1 VIVCENK
8 RFMEK
13 AAGYINGHIP
23 KGNAKPSMKVV
34 YGYAIGF
41 LILFCVVLAAWVI
54 EFCRGSANTM
64 TLIKFFED
72 YTAVPVV
79 GAIAFIAK
87 YMVDK
92 NRNGRPDAIEKE
104 LKKDDAKRN

>member
-1 VIVCENK
+1 
-8 RFMEK
+8 M
-13 AAGYINGHIP
+13 
-23 KGNAKPSMKVV
+23 
-34 YGYAIGF
+34 
-41 LILFCVVLAAWVI
+41 LAAWII
-54 EFCRGSANTM
+54 EFYKGSANTM

-104 LKKDDAKRN
+104 LKKDNVKKN

>member
-1 VIVCENK
+1 MFAKIRDLWK
-8 RFMEK
+8 K
-13 AAGYINGHIP
+13 AVGYINSYVP
-23 KGNAKPSMKVV
+23 KAKPSMKVV

-41 LILFCVVLAAWVI
+41 LILFCVVMIAWVI
-54 EFCRGSANTM
+54 EFCKGSANTM
-64 TLIKFFED
+64 ILIKFFED

-104 LKKDDAKRN
+104 LKKDDVKRN

>member
-1 VIVCENK
+1 
-8 RFMEK
+8 
-13 AAGYINGHIP
+13 
-23 KGNAKPSMKVV
+23 
-34 YGYAIGF
+34 
-41 LILFCVVLAAWVI
+41 
-54 EFCRGSANTM
+54 M

-104 LKKDDAKRN
+104 LKKDDVKRN

>member
-1 VIVCENK
+1 MVGKIRDLWK
-8 RFMEK
+8 K
-13 AAGYINGHIP
+13 AVGYINVHVP

-41 LILFCVVLAAWVI
+41 LILFCVVLAAWII

-64 TLIKFFED
+64 ILIKFFED

-92 NRNGRPDAIEKE
+92 NRSGRPDAIEKE
-104 LKKDDAKRN
+104 WKKDDTKRN

>member
-1 VIVCENK
+1 MLGKIK
-8 RFMEK
+8 SLWRK
-13 AAGYINGHIP
+13 AVGYVNGHIP

-41 LILFCVVLAAWVI
+41 LILFCVVLTAWVI
-54 EFCRGSANTM
+54 EFCKGSANTM

-92 NRNGRPDAIEKE
+92 NRNGRPDVIEKE
-104 LKKDDAKRN
+104 LKKDDIKRN

>member
-1 VIVCENK
+1 MC
-8 RFMEK
+8 R
-13 AAGYINGHIP
+13 AGRVDYR
-23 KGNAKPSMKVV
+23 
-34 YGYAIGF
+34 
-41 LILFCVVLAAWVI
+41 ILQGVSQYDDI
-54 EFCRGSANTM
+54 D
-64 TLIKFFED
+64 KFFED

-104 LKKDDAKRN
+104 LKKDDVKRN

>member
-1 VIVCENK
+1 MFAKIRDLWK
-8 RFMEK
+8 K
-13 AAGYINGHIP
+13 AIGYINSYVP

-41 LILFCVVLAAWVI
+41 LILFCVVLAAWII

-92 NRNGRPDAIEKE
+92 NRNGRPDAVEKE
-104 LKKDDAKRN
+104 LKKDDTKRN

>member
-1 VIVCENK
+1 MFEEIRDLWK
-8 RFMEK
+8 R
-13 AAGYINGHIP
+13 AVGYINGHIP

-41 LILFCVVLAAWVI
+41 LILFCVVLTAWVI
-54 EFCRGSANTM
+54 EFCKGSANTM

-104 LKKDDAKRN
+104 LKKDDVKRN